1 MAFSRRSTAWTGFR
15 SVLCPVDFSE
25 CSRLALRYAERIAR
39 REKAILE
46 VWYANDPL
54 LVAAA
59 AAALHDRHVAK
70 RSAKELQGFVDS
82 TISSR
87 LRKDLRVRSRVSI
100 GGPSDE
106 IMKAADRTHS
116 DLIVMGTH
124 GLTGADRLLMGSTT
138 LSVLQR
144 TAVPVLAIPRAAE
157 TETAPALSWPGERI
171 VAAVELDS
179 SADGD
184 IDRAVRIAQW
194 FGASLLLLHVVD
206 EVARPAWVR
215 GDLSAHDRIRVAH
228 AQTRLD
234 TIAAR
239 LASQLKTESRVVCG
253 NIADEIAALT
263 AIERTGLLITA
274 LRDRRGWF
282 GAKRGSISYHVLTQA
297 TTPVLAYP
305 PQWRPR

>member
-1 MAFSRRSTAWTGFR
+1 MATVRRPRLWAGFR

-25 CSRLALRYAERIAR
+25 QSRLALRYAERIAFR
-39 REKAILE
+39 GKAVLE
-46 VWYANDPL
+46 VCYANDPL

-59 AAALHDRHVAK
+59 AAALHDRDVAK
-70 RSAKELQGFVDS
+70 RSAKELQDFVAS
-82 TISSR
+82 TLSAR
-87 LRKDLRVRSRVSI
+87 PRKDLRVSTRVSI
-100 GGPSDE
+100 GDPSDE
-106 IMKAADRTHS
+106 IMKVAARTRS

-124 GLTGADRLLMGSTT
+124 GLSGADRLLMGSTT

-144 TAVPVLAIPRAAE
+144 TAVPVLAIPRAVE
-157 TETAPALSWPGERI
+157 RETAPALSWPGERI
-171 VAAVELDS
+171 VAALELDS
-179 SADGD
+179 RADGD
-184 IDRAVRIAQW
+184 VDRAARIAQW

-234 TIAAR
+234 TIAAG

-263 AIERTGLLITA
+263 ATERAGLLITA

-282 GAKRGSISYHVLTQA
+282 GSRRGSISYHVLTQA